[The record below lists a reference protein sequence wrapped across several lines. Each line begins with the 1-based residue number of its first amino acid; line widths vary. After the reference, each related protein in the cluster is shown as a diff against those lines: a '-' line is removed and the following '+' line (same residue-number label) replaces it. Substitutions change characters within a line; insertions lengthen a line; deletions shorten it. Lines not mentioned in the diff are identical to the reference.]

1 MSNTVKIIVK
11 RLKYFS
17 IKTFTFS
24 PKKKIKVE
32 IRKNLVDLDIAEAMT
47 NVGKF
52 MENTPAVMVNT
63 LYGIGVKPAVKTARK
78 AFSL

>member
-1 MSNTVKIIVK
+1 MKTTVR

-17 IKTFTFS
+17 MKTFTFS
-24 PKKKIKVE
+24 PKKKIKVA
-32 IRKNLVDLDIAEAMT
+32 IRKNLADLDIAEAMM

-52 MENTPAVMVNT
+52 IENTPAVMVNT
-63 LYGIGVKPAVKTARK
+63 LYGIGVKPAVKIAKK